1 MEILNDVEKA
11 AVQKFVEFE
20 TMREA
25 VKKVL
30 LAALYTNGTLKPGE
44 KAEPLINRALT
55 IVHNQPEVSNEKIG
69 ADLRAM
75 YSGIMMLEEGF
86 KQLSTYVKVETKPKD
101 STNKAR

>member
-11 AVQKFVEFE
+11 AVQQFCAFG

-30 LAALYTNGTLKPGE
+30 LAAIYHNGTLKPGAP
-44 KAEPLINRALT
+44 AEPLINKALT
-55 IVHNQPEVSNEKIG
+55 IPHNHPDFTNEQVG

-75 YSGIMMLEEGF
+75 YHGIMLLEEGF
-86 KQLSTYVKVETKPKD
+86 KQLDSYKKVEEKQPKP
-101 STNKAR
+101 NKAR

>member
-30 LAALYTNGTLKPGE
+30 LAALYSNGTLKPGQ
-44 KAEPLINRALT
+44 AADPLTNKALT
-55 IVHNQPEVSNEKIG
+55 IPYNNPQGSNEQLG
-69 ADLRAM
+69 AELRAM
-75 YSGIMMLEEGF
+75 YAGIMLLEEGF
-86 KQLSTYVKVETKPKD
+86 KKLDEFKKVEEKPKQP
-101 STNKAR
+101 NKAR